1 MVGSGS
7 PVAKVRRKIY
17 PWLRSWPARPN
28 SSFMFQGLEYRTRG
42 RVGNVELKRIWY
54 ESTISCVL
62 YLTKCGVEPSIDIY
76 IQCTVW
82 ILCFLWLY
90 GVRML
95 IVCTDYLWYVQYLGI
110 QCTGYRNTM
119 YWIQE
124 YNVLDTEI
132 QCTGYGNTMYCIQEY
147 NLLDT
152 KIQYTG
158 YKNTIYWIQKYNIL
172 DTVTQYIFWH
182 GCWVN
187 FWSND
192 SPTKTTEID
201 AKPHFGEMLTVQ
213 WYLQLSSLLC
223 RDDFQG
229 YLESSDTTVVN
240 FYCILPIFIILW
252 S

>member
-1 MVGSGS
+1 MIWKYNFLCFISY
-7 PVAKVRRKIY
+7 KVRC
-17 PWLRSWPARPN
+17 
-28 SSFMFQGLEYRTRG
+28 RTFD
-42 RVGNVELKRIWY
+42 WY
-54 ESTISCVL
+54 
-62 YLTKCGVEPSIDIY
+62 IY

-95 IVCTDYLWYVQYLGI
+95 IVCTDYLWYVQYNVLDIGI
-110 QCTGYRNTM
+110 QCA
-119 YWIQE
+119 
-124 YNVLDTEI
+124 
-132 QCTGYGNTMYCIQEY
+132 
-147 NLLDT
+147 
-152 KIQYTG
+152 G

-187 FWSND
+187 FLSND
-192 SPTKTTEID
+192 SPTKTTQID

-223 RDDFQG
+223 RDDLQG